1 MLHAACCVLHA
12 ADKGPPVSPLRR
24 PPSRPAVLG
33 ARLPSAHIV
42 HGCTAWPCAAAADH
56 TGFLKLRGVP
66 FSATPDDR
74 ASAAR
79 AHACSTMLRRVVC
92 CSVLYVAAC
101 CMLQRVVCCSVL
113 YAAACCMVQRVVCC
127 SVLYVAACCML
138 QRVVCCSVLYG
149 ATCWLYGAMHRL
161 AARAPMSAHA
171 CWEWVHTGVVDWS
184 TPVDT
189 HSTERSVE
197 LCASLGGSC
206 FLPDRPVPRVS
217 AAVDVRSIAR

>member
-1 MLHAACCVLHA
+1 VCMLHAACCVLHA

-92 CSVLYVAAC
+92 CSVLYAAAC

-113 YAAACCMVQRVVCC
+113 YGATCCMLQRVVCC

-138 QRVVCCSVLYG
+138 QRVVWCNVLALWRNAPTRRSRTDERACVLGVGAYG
-149 ATCWLYGAMHRL
+149 GSRL
-161 AARAPMSAHA
+161 EHA
-171 CWEWVHTGVVDWS
+171 CRYPQYGEV
-184 TPVDT
+184 
-189 HSTERSVE
+189 
-197 LCASLGGSC
+197 GGI
-206 FLPDRPVPRVS
+206 
-217 AAVDVRSIAR
+217 VRLTRR